1 MSAFSYMMAQ
11 RSFKS
16 LYSLVVSYDLITA
29 WNEVNSLGEF
39 FTNDVKMN
47 SYLLYW
53 NLVRRYSAS
62 VDPRKAE
69 FVSLISVFRILSK
82 PTLKFTFWS
91 ASENQTSRRLV
102 IRRLPRSPLFPL
114 VSSTEWIESM
124 TFSPLRTCS

>member
-47 SYLLYW
+47 SYLLCW

-114 VSSTEWIESM
+114 VSSTE
-124 TFSPLRTCS
+124 